1 MSAGWRWVLSLPATE
16 SPWVWSDCW
25 HQSPT
30 GRKRGKDVETSTKEI
45 QKQPVDKWKDV
56 QDHLLIAN

>member
-1 MSAGWRWVLSLPATE
+1 MSAGWRWILSLP
-16 SPWVWSDCW
+16 SNKKPWVWSDCQ

-30 GRKRGKDVETSTKEI
+30 EKKRRKDVKPKEI
-45 QKQPVDKWKDV
+45 QKQPVDTWKDV